1 MCKTTRYDKTT
12 SMNKVLKYLGVA
24 SWTQNLNISRKSKS
38 FIFSVNESNP
48 LIITVFPEYSNFMRC
63 GCNPA

>member
-24 SWTQNLNISRKSKS
+24 SWTQNLNISRK
-38 FIFSVNESNP
+38 
-48 LIITVFPEYSNFMRC
+48 
-63 GCNPA
+63 